1 MSWIYRTTEIKE
13 LFQIPENAV
22 GFVYIIVNNQ
32 TNQWYIGK
40 KSLYSHITKPP
51 LKGYKRKRKV
61 TKESDWKTYMSSS
74 DIVKEWTDIRKEILQ
89 FAFSKKELTYLETK
103 YLFNFDALEDEYCVN
118 SNILGKFFR

>member
-1 MSWIYRTTEIKE
+1 MTWIYRTTEIKE
-13 LFQIPENAV
+13 LFQVPDKAI
-22 GFVYIIVNNQ
+22 GFIYLITNTD

-74 DIVKEWTDIRKEILQ
+74 DIVKDWQNTTKEILE

-103 YLFNFDALEDEYCVN
+103 YLFKFDALEDDYCVN
-118 SNILGKFFR
+118 NNILGKFYR